1 MATAKKEKKEIK
13 TTAAKKNSSEKK
25 SSEKKNVSSE
35 ETSKTAASEK
45 KSSAP
50 KTSRSSKNTKTESKK
65 SPRKNKKRPK
75 ITLILVLILLALTAA
90 VYFLR
95 PDLFYS
101 GKKIVFD
108 YLGIEQTEQTFQK
121 QTKTGQQDKSENGK
135 SGSES
140 SDESVSE
147 NQKSGSESGLKS
159 AGTKSAKSSSGTQK
173 PLSAENL
180 PLYFGNPSG
189 ATTEIKNAANYL
201 IEKTQFSMSY
211 NSEKLIPNWVMWHL
225 DKDDMGEAE
234 RGDDFRPD
242 AELPE
247 NFYGVKKA
255 DYQYTQFGFDRGH
268 VCPSADRTS
277 SAEDNSVTF
286 LMTNMIPQSPNCN
299 RNVWKNLESYE
310 RGLALSGKELYIAAG
325 PYGKGGTSDKGTF
338 EEIPLKNGQAI
349 EVPSYCW
356 KIIMVLDEGENDF
369 DRVDQDTE
377 ILAAWIPNNQQ
388 VSEHTWDYYI
398 TTVDFIEEQTGHDFF
413 AVLADEIE
421 DAIEAKKYDY
431 AK

>member
-1 MATAKKEKKEIK
+1 MAAAKETKTA
-13 TTAAKKNSSEKK
+13 AAKKNSAEKK
-25 SSEKKNVSSE
+25 SSAGKKNSAGKNVSSKG
-35 ETSKTAASEK
+35 TSKTAASEK
-45 KSSAP
+45 KSSAA
-50 KTSRSSKNTKTESKK
+50 KTSRSSKNTKTDPKK
-65 SPRKNKKRPK
+65 SPRKNKKRSK
-75 ITLILVLILLALTAA
+75 ITLILVLILVALIAA
-90 VYFLR
+90 LYFLR

-101 GKKIVFD
+101 GKKIIFD
-108 YLGIEQTEQTFQK
+108 YLGIQQTEQTAQN
-121 QTKTGQQDKSENGK
+121 QRQDESENGK

-140 SDESVSE
+140 ADKSVSE
-147 NQKSGSESGLKS
+147 NQKSDSESGLKS
-159 AGTKSAKSSSGTQK
+159 DGAKSAKSTSGTQK

-201 IEKTQFSMSY
+201 MEKTQFSMSY

-277 SAEDNSVTF
+277 SAEDNSITF

-310 RGLALSGKELYIAAG
+310 RELALNGKELYIAAG
-325 PYGKGGTSDKGTF
+325 PFGKGGTSDKGTF

-356 KIIMVLDEGENDF
+356 KIIMILNEGENDF
-369 DRVDQDTE
+369 DRVDQETE

-421 DAIEAKKYDY
+421 DTIEAKKYDY